1 MYYYFK
7 LSEKL
12 NHEKIEGVRE
22 MKCRSLVLI
31 FLIILSLS
39 LASCSSGTGPA
50 SHENEM
56 IAFNIVNVSP
66 PATGVINQS
75 EHSIAITVPYDTD
88 VTHLIATFTVS
99 DGATVYVNHNYSTV
113 QQSGITTNDFTNPV
127 VYTVWSAGNY
137 LQDYTVTVTGAS
149 ASNYAGT
156 QSPGD
161 FWSWTIDRGAG
172 TFSAINN
179 TKSFN
184 YSGTLSALAG
194 NPGISKLSV
203 TSTTETGLT
212 PPQSAYMI
220 EVVNTA
226 LLVAHAPIYTTPSGT
241 QQSIKPPIFA
251 TAQGSCPSTGVN
263 VNWIAMPSANWCSAA
278 GDPNPLVNGGA
289 GCTNGDNAFGTA
301 AISVSGSTYGITV
314 TSYRLDGTAD
324 PSGPFI
330 LSGCSCSNGLIQCT
344 DSGSHP
350 VRISFT
356 PSGVFFVDMPNDALA
371 GIVQPSS
378 NIDLSDFLKSGR
390 IFKAIYHTALDSSQ
404 IFNTQTDC
412 TSHGGVWIGG
422 TCGTHATQPASVT
435 TDGTHLTGHPY
446 SDIDNG
452 TLSSQGGTIS
462 FATSSQR
469 KAPGLITGTFTDF
482 GGGSSPIVMAVR
494 QVNNK
499 YIALIITHS
508 PNATLGGG
516 FNVLAVEQ

>member
-1 MYYYFK
+1 V
-7 LSEKL
+7 
-12 NHEKIEGVRE
+12 KIKGVRE
-22 MKCRSLVLI
+22 MKYRFLVFI

-39 LASCSSGTGPA
+39 LASCTSIPALLSS
-50 SHENEM
+50 ENA
-56 IAFNIVNVSP
+56 ITAFNIVSP
-66 PATGVINQS
+66 AATGVIDES
-75 EHSIAITVPYDTD
+75 THTIAITVLYGTD
-88 VTHLIATFTVS
+88 VKNLIATFTAS

-127 VYTVWSAGNY
+127 VYTVWSADNH
-137 LQDYTVTVTGAS
+137 LQDYTVTVTV

-161 FWSWTIDRGAG
+161 FWSWTIDSGAG
-172 TFSAINN
+172 TFTATNN

-220 EVVNTA
+220 EAVNTA

-241 QQSIKPPIFA
+241 QQSIQPPTFA
-251 TAQGSCPSTGVN
+251 TMQGSCPSTGVN

-278 GDPNPLVNGGA
+278 GDPNPLVNGG
-289 GCTNGDNAFGTA
+289 CTSGDNAFGTA
-301 AISVSGSTYGITV
+301 VISVSGSTYGITV
-314 TSYRLDGTAD
+314 TSYRLDGTED
-324 PSGPFI
+324 PGGPFT
-330 LSGCSCSNGLIQCT
+330 LSGFSCINGLIQGT
-344 DSGSHP
+344 DSDGHP

-356 PSGVFFVDMPNDALA
+356 PSGVFFMDMPNEAIV

-378 NIDLSDFLKSGR
+378 NIDMVDFLKSGR
-390 IFKAIYHTALDSSQ
+390 TFKAIYHTALDSSQ
-404 IFNTQTDC
+404 IFNTQDDC
-412 TSHGGVWIGG
+412 TLHDGVWISG
-422 TCGTHATQPASVT
+422 TCGTHATQPASVI

-452 TLSSQGGTIS
+452 TLISTQGGTIS
-462 FATSSQR
+462 FATSSQGT
-469 KAPGLITGTFTDF
+469 APGLITGTFTDF

-499 YIALIITHS
+499 YLALIITHS

-516 FNVLAVEQ
+516 FNVLAAEQ